1 MSTLLKLK
9 NVEKTY
15 TSRGAQPVQALVNI
29 SFSVESGEFV
39 AIMGESGSGKST
51 LLNLIATLDDPTGG
65 EISLKG
71 QDLRKVKEGA
81 RAKFRREHLGFIFQD
96 FLKKYPYELSGGQQ
110 QRVAAARAMIT
121 EPEILLADEPTG
133 ALDSRTSSELL
144 DLLTDV
150 NAESK
155 QTILMVTH
163 SAVAASHSQR
173 VLFIRDGQ
181 IFHQLYRGEL
191 QQPEFLT
198 RISETMTAML
208 TKEGEA
214 Q

>member
-65 EISLKG
+65 EISLNG

-81 RAKFRREHLGFIFQD
+81 RLNFGGNISGLFFR
-96 FLKKYPYELSGGQQ
+96 
-110 QRVAAARAMIT
+110 
-121 EPEILLADEPTG
+121 ILTCLTPLTF
-133 ALDSRTSSELL
+133 RTTFSC
-144 DLLTDV
+144 
-150 NAESK
+150 
-155 QTILMVTH
+155 H
-163 SAVAASHSQR
+163 
-173 VLFIRDGQ
+173 
-181 IFHQLYRGEL
+181 
-191 QQPEFLT
+191 
-198 RISETMTAML
+198 
-208 TKEGEA
+208 
-214 Q
+214 